1 LNAVVYAMFV
11 AGWLGV
17 QAEVFACPMHPEV
30 QSSMPGTCLRCGM
43 ALLRRSVDPAAPEYV
58 MEIQPRWSSPGSSAR
73 LHFRFRTGTGLAAE
87 EFQTVHE
94 RELHAF
100 IVSRDL
106 RFFEHAHPTRSN
118 RGEFSLLVT
127 FPALGEYMV
136 FADFVPN
143 GALPQMLQQLVV
155 TPGFRGRMERHG
167 FTAGLDDQIAD
178 GLRFALKIEE
188 FKAGTP
194 SLLTFIVTDAA
205 TGAPVKD
212 LEPYLGATGHLFF
225 ANADFVDAAH
235 SHPLETGPGPTI
247 RFLTR
252 FNAAGLYRAW
262 LQVQRLGRVVTV
274 AWTLDVPEPQR

>member
-1 LNAVVYAMFV
+1 
-11 AGWLGV
+11 
-17 QAEVFACPMHPEV
+17 V
-30 QSSMPGTCLRCGM
+30 QSSTPGTCLRCGM
-43 ALLRRSVDPAAPEYV
+43 ALLRRSVDPAAPEYL
-58 MEIQPRWSSPGSSAR
+58 MEIQPRWASSGSSAR
-73 LHFRFRTGTGLAAE
+73 LQFRFRTGTGLPAD

-106 RFFEHAHPTRSN
+106 RFFEHVHPTRTG
-118 RGEFSLLVT
+118 RGEFSLPAT

-155 TPGFRGRMERHG
+155 TPGFRGRMEPGG
-167 FTAGLDDQIAD
+167 FKAGLDDQIAD
-178 GLRFALKIEE
+178 GLRLSLNVEE

-194 SLLTFIVTDAA
+194 SLLTFTVTDAA
-205 TGAPVKD
+205 SGAPVTD

-235 SHPLETGPGPTI
+235 SHPLETGPGPRI

-252 FNAAGLYRAW
+252 FNSPGLYRAW
-262 LQVQRLGRVVTV
+262 LQVQRAGRVTTV
-274 AWTLDVPEPQR
+274 VWTLDVPEPER